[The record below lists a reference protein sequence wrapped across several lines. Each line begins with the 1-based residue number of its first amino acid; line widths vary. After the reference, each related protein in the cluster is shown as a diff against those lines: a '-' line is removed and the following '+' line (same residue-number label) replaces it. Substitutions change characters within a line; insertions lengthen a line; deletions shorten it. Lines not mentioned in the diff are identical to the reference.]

1 MLVRRRV
8 ITSSV
13 AYQKNEFDEDTMDT
27 YDDNYVFVIPT
38 VFDYIDYYYS
48 LETQEK
54 QQLYDSNKEFKEGF
68 DEAIKVSYG
77 AGSLDDLD
85 ETDTTFQEFL
95 QDRYGN

>member
-48 LETQEK
+48 LETQEN
-54 QQLYDSNKEFKEGF
+54 QQKYNDSKDYRRGF
-68 DEAIKVSYG
+68 IEAIRLIFASGY
-77 AGSLDDLD
+77 LDDLEEAD
-85 ETDTTFQEFL
+85 HTFQEFL